1 MSDSPTEGPPW
12 RLLRSVS
19 GLAAASGIGFGCY
32 MVYASLAGAPRVP
45 FVDGALWTVFGVL
58 TVAQSVRYLIP

>member
-1 MSDSPTEGPPW
+1 
-12 RLLRSVS
+12 VS

-32 MVYASLAGAPRVP
+32 IIYGSLAGAPRVP

>member
-1 MSDSPTEGPPW
+1 
-12 RLLRSVS
+12 
-19 GLAAASGIGFGCY
+19 

-58 TVAQSVRYLIP
+58 TVAQSVRYLTP